1 MQFRLRKQYLLVF
14 LMAVCASAFG
24 AATNSASGLTE
35 QQRLS
40 IALEA
45 LSRLK
50 DVDISANPEFK
61 KAADKLLKKTRG
73 TPTFVEVVKQLQLK
87 DQNEGLLQ
95 VAINNP
101 AQESGVE
108 AVRLILANDGS
119 ALLKSSLQG
128 SNAVKT
134 VEALGNSGKKE
145 IVPLLVPIVTDKER
159 DLVLRKQAVRS
170 LAQIQEGASRLLKL
184 AKEEKLSQ
192 DLKLTA
198 STELNNVR
206 WEKVKADAAKVL
218 PLPQSHDAKPLPSVA
233 EMLKMKGD
241 AANGEKVF
249 FRPETSCGACHQVK
263 GRGTEIGPALSE
275 IGTKLGKEAIYESI
289 LEPSAGISLGYEA
302 SQVELKS
309 GDEAYGLV
317 ISETDD
323 EIALKDLKGIVAHY
337 KRSDIAKREQLK
349 TSIMPTG
356 LQQTMS
362 AQEFV
367 DLVEFLAM
375 LRTGK

>member
-1 MQFRLRKQYLLVF
+1 
-14 LMAVCASAFG
+14 
-24 AATNSASGLTE
+24 LT
-35 QQRLS
+35 
-40 IALEA
+40 
-45 LSRLK
+45 
-50 DVDISANPEFK
+50 
-61 KAADKLLKKTRG
+61 KTRG
-73 TPTFVEVVKQLQLK
+73 TPEFVRVVKQLQVK

-95 VAINNP
+95 VAISYP

-108 AVRLILANDGS
+108 AVRMILANNGS
-119 ALLKSSLQG
+119 ALLKDSLQS

-134 VEALGNSGKKE
+134 VEVLGNGGKKE
-145 IVPLLVPIVTDKER
+145 AVPLLIPIVTDKER
-159 DLVLRKQAVRS
+159 DLALRKQAVRS

-184 AKEEKLSQ
+184 AKDEKLSQ
-192 DLKLTA
+192 DLKLTV

-206 WEKVKADAAKVL
+206 WEKVKTEAAKVL
-218 PLPQSHDAKPLPSVA
+218 PLPQSHDAKPLPSVT

-241 AANGEKVF
+241 VANGEKVF
-249 FRPETSCGACHQVK
+249 FRAETSCGSCHQVK
-263 GRGTEIGPALSE
+263 GKGAEIGPALSE
-275 IGTKLGKEAIYESI
+275 IGTKLGKEAIFESI

-349 TSIMPTG
+349 TSMMPTG

-367 DLVEFLAM
+367 DLVEFLSS
-375 LRTGK
+375 LRKAN